1 MCPFEIPGT
10 KRGSVK
16 DSYIALILMAP
27 HTPPLPRQSS
37 GDSEPHSDTNSPD
50 TEFDTE
56 SLGAVILNND
66 TERSVDERIDDILGR
81 LIRDDNIKHKHMAYH
96 HCNCSHAEQPHGG
109 NLTDLEVSEAG
120 GDGGGGG
127 DCRGDCGGERAAQAR
142 GDHLRQR
149 GEAQHPRERRHR
161 ARERRAEQRYSYSSM
176 HIYSSTAQT
185 NSW

>member
-66 TERSVDERIDDILGR
+66 TERSVDERIDDILGS
-81 LIRDDNIKHKHMAYH
+81 LIRDDK
-96 HCNCSHAEQPHGG
+96 
-109 NLTDLEVSEAG
+109 T
-120 GDGGGGG
+120 
-127 DCRGDCGGERAAQAR
+127 
-142 GDHLRQR
+142 
-149 GEAQHPRERRHR
+149 
-161 ARERRAEQRYSYSSM
+161 
-176 HIYSSTAQT
+176 
-185 NSW
+185 